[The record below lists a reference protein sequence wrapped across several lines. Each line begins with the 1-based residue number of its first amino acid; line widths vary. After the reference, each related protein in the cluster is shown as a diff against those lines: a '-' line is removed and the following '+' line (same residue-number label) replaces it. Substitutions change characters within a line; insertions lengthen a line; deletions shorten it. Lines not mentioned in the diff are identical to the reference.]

1 LPEFVAARRV
11 SDEVGPGLY
20 HLSQGLKP
28 GSSRGLVCGKKK
40 TWCFALSSMK
50 KKKHGG
56 SDELFPGDLMDDTS
70 TASVLFI
77 RQTLET
83 SFRASTPA
91 RSCQKRPP
99 LKQNTHI
106 GHGACCSTAVAANS
120 MWNATWPAV
129 HSIKAGTQKSV
140 TACACQVPKCRAPER
155 GQRGPSKTPHAPT
168 PSSTWN
174 LALA

>member
-1 LPEFVAARRV
+1 MPHRGQSSYAYQASPHFDL
-11 SDEVGPGLY
+11 D
-20 HLSQGLKP
+20 QGRYFATPLTGGVP
-28 GSSRGLVCGKKK
+28 PPVRIQPSHEGV
-40 TWCFALSSMK
+40 TW
-50 KKKHGG
+50 
-56 SDELFPGDLMDDTS
+56 
-70 TASVLFI
+70 VFI